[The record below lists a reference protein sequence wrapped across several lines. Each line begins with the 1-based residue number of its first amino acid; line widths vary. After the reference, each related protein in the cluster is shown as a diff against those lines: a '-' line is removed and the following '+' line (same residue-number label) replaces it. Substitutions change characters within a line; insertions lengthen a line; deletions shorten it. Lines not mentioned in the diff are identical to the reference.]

1 MKVPA
6 TPLGKASLASML
18 LGQLV
23 LMVAIAL
30 WSPLFRGLEWN
41 TRALV
46 GGVAIGGAVLYFA
59 GRGMQI
65 LARRRA
71 SRDIG
76 ETPPDEDPKDGN

>member
-6 TPLGKASLASML
+6 TPMGRTALAAML
-18 LGQLV
+18 LGQAT

-46 GGVAIGGAVLYFA
+46 GGVAIGGAALYFA
-59 GRGMQI
+59 GRALQI
-65 LARRRA
+65 LARRD
-71 SRDIG
+71 RDRKRDG
-76 ETPPDEDPKDGN
+76 KD